1 MQHKP
6 SMTSSPNEIYQNFL
20 NNTISK
26 SHAINLI
33 SILLE
38 NADDE
43 KIRTSCIHVLENI
56 DGKDDHLFEVLEN
69 LIISDPNDTI
79 RKEAVS
85 VIKNKFSEKASAP
98 LLWAIS
104 HENSFN
110 CIITILI
117 SLNDLTNDNAKG
129 KLISYLENVGLL
141 NEDEIHEILLKN
153 LEIKDLIAILINLF
167 TVIYLKRK
175 FPLLNY
181 EIKSGL
187 VSKLDFSR
195 VNNKILTW
203 KDRETIKDLS
213 EIHGIKNLNKMKDI
227 KLFPLKWSFY
237 NDYNLNCQ
245 LELIQTIKQLS
256 PEISKLIF
264 LSEMKRISNLL
275 PIKIYGHPNFES
287 RSSMKLGDI
296 LLNIIVIN
304 YLKKWY
310 PSLDYEL
317 YEGDVVS
324 LDFENIKL
332 VSLKRCLKY
341 LNSLRSLNL
350 KNTSLYELP
359 KFISDLTSLEY
370 LNLEQNNLSIIPCGI
385 CSLTSLKYLNLN
397 RNKLKVLPITLD
409 SMESINFLSFDH
421 NNLNHL
427 FNNIHI

>member
-1 MQHKP
+1 
-6 SMTSSPNEIYQNFL
+6 MTSSPNEIYQNFL

-85 VIKNKFSEKASAP
+85 VIKDKFSEKASAP

-117 SLNDLTNDNAKG
+117 SLNDLTNANAKG
-129 KLISYLENVGLL
+129 KLISYLKKVGLL
-141 NEDEIHEILLKN
+141 NEDELHEILRKN
-153 LEIKDLIAILINLF
+153 LEFKDLIAILINLF

-175 FPLLNY
+175 FPLINY
-181 EIKSGL
+181 EIKRGL
-187 VSKLDFSR
+187 VCKLDFSR

-227 KLFPLKWSFY
+227 KLFPLKWSFS
-237 NDYNLNCQ
+237 NDYNLNHQ

-256 PEISKLIF
+256 PEISKSIF
-264 LSEMKRISNLL
+264 LSEMKRISHLL
-275 PIKIYGHPNFES
+275 PIKIYDHLDFGS
-287 RSSMKLGDI
+287 RSSTNLGDI
-296 LLNIIVIN
+296 LLNLIVIN
-304 YLKKWY
+304 YLKKCY
-310 PSLDYEL
+310 PPLKYEL
-317 YEGDVVS
+317 YEGEVIR

-332 VSLKRCLKY
+332 VSLKNCLKY
-341 LNSLRSLNL
+341 LTSLKSLNL
-350 KNTSLYELP
+350 KNTSLYKLP
-359 KFISDLTSLEY
+359 KFISNLTNLEFLSLEK
-370 LNLEQNNLSIIPCGI
+370 NNLCFVPCGI
-385 CSLTSLKYLNLN
+385 CSLIKLEYLNLN
-397 RNKLKVLPITLD
+397 HNKLKVLPITLD
-409 SMESINFLSFDH
+409 FMENINFLLVDH
-421 NNLNHL
+421 NTLNYLVNSVH
-427 FNNIHI
+427 N